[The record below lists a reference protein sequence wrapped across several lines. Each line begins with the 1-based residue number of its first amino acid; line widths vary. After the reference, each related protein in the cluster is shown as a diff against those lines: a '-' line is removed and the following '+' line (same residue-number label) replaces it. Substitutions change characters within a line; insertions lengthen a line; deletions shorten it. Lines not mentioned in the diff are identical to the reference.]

1 MSPLALVTGGSR
13 GIGACVVAG
22 LRAAGWDVLAPGRD
36 VLDFSHERRDG
47 YFYRPFP
54 FSRKEDHLDA
64 VVFCH
69 GTWFSRPLADIT
81 PNDWHNQLWLR
92 VVEPWLFLEQ
102 VCMRALT
109 RAGGVVVAV
118 SSTQAFGGRAETGP
132 YAAACAAQV
141 RLVLGLAQ
149 SVKGIRANVVCPGLT
164 ATSMAEQVRATGDC
178 RPDAVAQPPEAV
190 AAAVCG
196 LVTDGVSNGKVL
208 RVVDAQVSEAK
219 WSW

>member
-81 PNDWHNQLWLR
+81 PNDWHNQFRLR

-109 RAGGVVVAV
+109 RAIESPMWSMASPKMKDQLANLLASGQ
-118 SSTQAFGGRAETGP
+118 SDQALRLLAPFIG
-132 YAAACAAQV
+132 AAATE
-141 RLVLGLAQ
+141 
-149 SVKGIRANVVCPGLT
+149 P
-164 ATSMAEQVRATGDC
+164 
-178 RPDAVAQPPEAV
+178 
-190 AAAVCG
+190 
-196 LVTDGVSNGKVL
+196 
-208 RVVDAQVSEAK
+208 
-219 WSW
+219 